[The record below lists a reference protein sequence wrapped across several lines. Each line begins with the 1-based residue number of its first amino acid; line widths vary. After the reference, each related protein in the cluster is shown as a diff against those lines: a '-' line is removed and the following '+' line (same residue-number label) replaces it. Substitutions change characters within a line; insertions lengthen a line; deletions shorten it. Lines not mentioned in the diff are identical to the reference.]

1 MNTTGTSML
10 TRKNSA
16 MIAGELAKSLVDDM
30 MMSRYGTSLEIGMTR
45 EYQKYIDQKYQVLK
59 AEFNA
64 IDKDTDDNITI
75 DELTEFFQKYTDQ
88 TGKEYTK
95 DYIEKVFK
103 LIDKDKDQHITV

>member
-1 MNTTGTSML
+1 MNNGSNML

-16 MIAGELAKSLVDDM
+16 MIAGDLARSLVDNV

-64 IDKDTDDNITI
+64 IDKDSDDNITL
-75 DELTEFFQKYTDQ
+75 DELVEFFGKYSEE
-88 TGKEYTK
+88 TGKEYSK
-95 DYIEKVFK
+95 EYIEKVFK
-103 LIDKDKDQHITV
+103 ILDKDKSAGVTV